1 MLKNSAIIGKT
12 KCQNRTRKFMENDI
26 LKHSK
31 GQQNYEKKKLNIAKA
46 LHMLVYDVM

>member
-1 MLKNSAIIGKT
+1 MEKKVCII
-12 KCQNRTRKFMENDI
+12 TRKFMDNDI

-31 GQQNYEKKKLNIAKA
+31 GQQNYEKKIKLNIAKA